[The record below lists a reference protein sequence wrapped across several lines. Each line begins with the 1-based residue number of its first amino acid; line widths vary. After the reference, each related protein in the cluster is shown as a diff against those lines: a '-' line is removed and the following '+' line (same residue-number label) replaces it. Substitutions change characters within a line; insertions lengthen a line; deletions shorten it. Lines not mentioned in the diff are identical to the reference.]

1 MTPDSG
7 AQSGSANGGEPA
19 AALLGALGERH
30 DAIARSLR
38 EAQTEEARGRVKGEI
53 IAFFRDVDAL
63 HEQVGQL
70 RERIRLLVDEYRAQ
84 GAGDAPAQ
92 RAPVH
97 NDGLNSSTYVE
108 RGWNLIAAE
117 KNGEAVEAL
126 EKALALAPAN
136 LEAEG
141 LLGWA
146 LMKAGRYDRALK
158 TLEGVLRADP
168 ANEMARVNLGYICLR
183 KKIYGEA
190 LAHLN
195 GALEESK
202 DRKATIYALHYLGLL
217 HAERGE
223 VDEAMSRFQA
233 AIEAGPNLI
242 EAYYHLG
249 LLLYR
254 NQKVDQA
261 RAIWQ
266 SAVERNAYNLY
277 AKRAKAALEDL
288 ESGRPLEER

>member
-1 MTPDSG
+1 MTPDPDTS
-7 AQSGSANGGEPA
+7 AGSPNGGDPA
-19 AALLGALGERH
+19 ATLLGALGERH
-30 DAIARSLR
+30 DAIARSLS

-84 GAGDAPAQ
+84 GSGEAPAQ
-92 RAPVH
+92 RATVH
-97 NDGLNSSTYVE
+97 SDELNSATFVE
-108 RGWNLIAAE
+108 RGWNFIAAE
-117 KNGEAVEAL
+117 KHAEAVEAL
-126 EKALALAPAN
+126 ERALTLSPAN

-158 TLEGVLRADP
+158 TLQRVLRADP

-202 DRKATIYALHYLGLL
+202 DRKATIYARHYLGLL

-223 VDEAMSRFQA
+223 VDEAMSRFQS

-242 EAYYHLG
+242 EAYYHMG

-261 RAIWQ
+261 RAVWQ

-277 AKRAKAALEDL
+277 SKRAKAALEDL
-288 ESGRPLEER
+288 ESGRPIEER